1 MLNYEVVLSVSLAVT
16 LLGILG
22 LYISWRMLRAEV
34 KLVKRRLAW
43 TGKTNPRSS
52 FDF

>member
-1 MLNYEVVLSVSLAVT
+1 MLNYEVVLSVSLAIT

-34 KLVKRRLAW
+34 KLVKRRLEW
-43 TGKTNPRSS
+43 TRRTASRS
-52 FDF
+52 FLDI